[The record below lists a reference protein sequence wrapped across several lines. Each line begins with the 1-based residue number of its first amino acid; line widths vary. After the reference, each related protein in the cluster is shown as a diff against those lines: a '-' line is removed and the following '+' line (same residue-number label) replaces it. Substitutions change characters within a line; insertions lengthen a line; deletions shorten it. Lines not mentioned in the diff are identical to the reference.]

1 MLNHYSKHYPP
12 NEKMLKIVIWHILF
26 NIWPKE
32 KNKSEIKPP
41 VLKLAM
47 LEAAEALVASK
58 VPQEVLLLLNVSL
71 SAPQAVEAAAG
82 VAAPVALLV

>member
-1 MLNHYSKHYPP
+1 MR
-12 NEKMLKIVIWHILF
+12 
-26 NIWPKE
+26 